1 MGKHGK
7 DNLQKRIMDRRPE
20 DVAIETAEDADSVIQ
35 PYSMNKC
42 REVSNGVSGFYRWVI
57 HIYEY

>member
-1 MGKHGK
+1 
-7 DNLQKRIMDRRPE
+7 MDRRPE